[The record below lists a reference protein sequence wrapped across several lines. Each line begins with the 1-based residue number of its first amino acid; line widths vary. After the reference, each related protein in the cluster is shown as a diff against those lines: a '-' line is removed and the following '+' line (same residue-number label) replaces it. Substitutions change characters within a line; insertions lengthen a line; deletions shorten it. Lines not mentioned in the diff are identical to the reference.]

1 MPQEHLQ
8 RQRPRSTT
16 AASTGQQLHQEMLPS
31 KNDGGGILQ
40 LMRRL
45 EALKERV
52 LPAQKL
58 PHLQQDVLV
67 QRATQHA
74 EQMPQQLQHAPLAL
88 QSPPIEMDAA

>member
-1 MPQEHLQ
+1 
-8 RQRPRSTT
+8 
-16 AASTGQQLHQEMLPS
+16 MLPS
-31 KNDGGGILQ
+31 KNAGGGTLQ

-74 EQMPQQLQHAPLAL
+74 EQILPPLQHVPLAL
-88 QSPPIEMDAA
+88 QSPPIVTHAA